1 MSKATE
7 ASLTSGRGLCV
18 DPIIH
23 WDMGWWPFCPLGT
36 WKPEGPG
43 VKSRF
48 IPRANGCAGFEFPEL
63 ALRDLVCPTIL
74 SWRPG
79 DLMSMDQVMPD
90 KRPQTQQTML
100 MGKVEARSCRWVGGG
115 DQEKHGLLSTG

>member
-1 MSKATE
+1 MLIPSFT
-7 ASLTSGRGLCV
+7 
-18 DPIIH
+18 
-23 WDMGWWPFCPLGT
+23 GT
-36 WKPEGPG
+36 WGGGHSAHLAHGNQRVLESSLGSYPEQTA
-43 VKSRF
+43 VL
-48 IPRANGCAGFEFPEL
+48 GFEFPEL

-115 DQEKHGLLSTG
+115 GDQEKHGLLSTG